1 MTEITLHLDLDPD
14 RHRAL
19 TDLADAEGRRPEDVV
34 EAAVEAYLRAE
45 SGLVRERAERLAEEH
60 AELLRRLGE

>member
-1 MTEITLHLDLDPD
+1 MTEITLHLDPD

-19 TDLADAEGRRPEDVV
+19 ADLADAQGRRPEEVA
-34 EAAVEAYLRAE
+34 EAAVEAYLRAD
-45 SGLVRERAERLAEEH
+45 GALVRTRAERLAEEH

>member
-1 MTEITLHLDLDPD
+1 MTEITLRLDPE

-19 TDLADAEGRRPEDVV
+19 ADLADAQGRRPEEV
-34 EAAVEAYLRAE
+34 AVEAVDMLLRTEAG
-45 SGLVRERAERLAEEH
+45 SVRARAERLAAQH